1 MPIFEPI
8 PYEDGMLETR
18 MYKVITQLEDPN
30 GDLLASVTVLVGKE
44 HAMMMLE
51 ELAEEDERRQG

>member
-1 MPIFEPI
+1 
-8 PYEDGMLETR
+8 